1 MTGIYDNSPEDRM
14 RERQLNEYLDST
26 CVAPERH
33 AKALARAMAKILR
46 TDSANPNDGG
56 AWVGEA
62 LSEQY
67 QRIDRPIA
75 DLIREAL
82 EQADSVDSAD
92 FDHTEIGRIVCG
104 VITDYLY
111 TKANEAANDELADM
125 DEADREAAAEQRLL
139 DSRDLAA

>member
-1 MTGIYDNSPEDRM
+1 MTGIYGNSREDRM

-26 CVAPERH
+26 SVAPDRH
-33 AKALARAMAKILR
+33 AKALARAMAKMLR
-46 TDSANPNDGG
+46 TDSANPGDGG

-67 QRIDRPIA
+67 QRVDRPIA

-82 EQADSVDSAD
+82 EQADSVDDAD
-92 FDHTEIGRIVCG
+92 FNYAEIGRIVCG

-111 TKANEAANDELADM
+111 TAANEASNGELADM
-125 DEADREAAAEQRLL
+125 DEADREAAAEQRML
-139 DSRDLAA
+139 DGA